1 MTRASAFRNWFRMAR
16 PMFHIVGVLPFLLG
30 TVLAWYDTGV
40 FSAAVF
46 ILGSFGAVVIML
58 SAYYAGEYWDVD
70 EDRLASAG
78 HPSRFSGGSGVVVQ
92 GLVERRHVLAGAIGA
107 LAVAGLIAIILV
119 VIFRTGPWTIPLG
132 MLGILG
138 GFYYS
143 SRPVRWV
150 STGLGEL
157 WIAFCYGWLPVST
170 AYYLQTSRFSPVAT
184 WISLPIACTIFS
196 VILMNE
202 FPDYEADRACNK
214 RNLVVRLGRPNA
226 GVLYGVLAILSWILL
241 FLSTFEG
248 VPRIFILF
256 ILPFL
261 VLSVILAVLV
271 MRGGWVEPPRLQ
283 QLCGGTILVNI
294 GVSGAFI
301 LTFLVSA

>member
-1 MTRASAFRNWFRMAR
+1 MAR
-16 PMFHIVGVLPFLLG
+16 PMFYIVGVLPFLLG
-30 TVLAWYDTGV
+30 AILAWYDTGM

-46 ILGSFGAVVIML
+46 ILGSLGAVSVML
-58 SAYYAGEYWDVD
+58 SAYLAGEYWDID
-70 EDRLASAG
+70 EDRLATTG

-92 GLVERRHVLAGAIGA
+92 GLVERRHVLTGAIGA
-107 LAVAGLIAIILV
+107 LAVAGVIAIVLV
-119 VIFRTGPWTIPLG
+119 VLFRTGPWTIPLG

-170 AYYLQTSRFSPVAT
+170 AYYLQTSGFSPVAT

-226 GVLYGVLAILSWILL
+226 AVLYGVLAILSWILL
-241 FLSTFEG
+241 LLSPFVG
-248 VPRIFILF
+248 VPCIFVLF
-256 ILPFL
+256 IIPFL
-261 VLSVILAVLV
+261 VLSVILAVQV
-271 MRGGWVEPPRLQ
+271 MRGGWIEPHRLQ

-294 GVSGAFI
+294 GVSGAYIVAFI
-301 LTFLVSA
+301 ASA